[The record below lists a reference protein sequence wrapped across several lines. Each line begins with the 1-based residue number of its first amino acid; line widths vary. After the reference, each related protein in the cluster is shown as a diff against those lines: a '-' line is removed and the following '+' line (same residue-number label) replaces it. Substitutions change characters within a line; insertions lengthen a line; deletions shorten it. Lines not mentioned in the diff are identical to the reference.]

1 MRVRVDR
8 ASCENHGQCVFAAP
22 GVFSFDDDEE
32 LLYEESPGPEHGEAV
47 ARAARSC
54 PVRAI
59 TVGEGAV

>member
-32 LLYEESPGPEHGEAV
+32 LLYEEAPGPGQGEAV
-47 ARAARSC
+47 ARAVRSC

-59 TVGEGAV
+59 TVEGGRG